1 VGQPLIMW
9 RKCGA
14 NVAQMRRVLRD
25 PSFAHV
31 PIVNNCGSRLIPT
44 TPSTMDFNMD
54 EMQSPHCSKLAT
66 PNIPAFVL
74 SVFIVLGI
82 LVSYLPQH
90 YRIIAR
96 RSSEGLSPLFVL
108 LGTTSSSFA
117 LFNILCLP
125 ASQRDIAC
133 CREISRFAC
142 FSALLGIA
150 QVAVQQACFSF
161 M

>member
-1 VGQPLIMW
+1 MSHVITFRAAVSSRSFGSIINHIDA
-9 RKCGA
+9 GA
-14 NVAQMRRVLRD
+14 INSAM
-25 PSFAHV
+25 AA
-31 PIVNNCGSRLIPT
+31 
-44 TPSTMDFNMD
+44 NMLPPD
-54 EMQSPHCSKLAT
+54 MQSPHCAKLAS

-74 SVFIVLGI
+74 SVVIVLGI

-125 ASQRDIAC
+125 TSQRDIAC
-133 CREISRFAC
+133 CREVSRFAC

>member
-1 VGQPLIMW
+1 MSHVIKF
-9 RKCGA
+9 R
-14 NVAQMRRVLRD
+14 VAASSCNFSSL
-25 PSFAHV
+25 
-31 PIVNNCGSRLIPT
+31 IVNHIDAETINSA
-44 TPSTMDFNMD
+44 MAANMLPPD
-54 EMQSPHCSKLAT
+54 MQSPHCAKLAS

-74 SVFIVLGI
+74 SVVIVLGI

-125 ASQRDIAC
+125 ASQRDVAC
-133 CREISRFAC
+133 CREISRLAC
-142 FSALLGIA
+142 FSALLGVA